1 MDKIQTFSEFLATQ
15 QVAIPLWSSIYSL
28 IVTSILAFILAQV
41 YIKFGTALSNRRMF
55 AKNFVLIA
63 MTTMLIITI
72 VKSSLALSLGLVG
85 ALSIVRFRAAIKEP
99 EELAYL
105 FLTIAIGL
113 GMGANQQLLTI
124 SAFAVICLILIIK
137 NYSSTRK
144 TDSNLFL
151 TITNDAPDKS
161 DIDKTVETVNSFAVS
176 SKLVRLEES
185 PERSEVSFTVEFDDF
200 KTLSQC
206 KNRLQE
212 LNSSLKVVF
221 FDNKNIY

>member
-1 MDKIQTFSEFLATQ
+1 MDRIQTFTEFLSSQ
-15 QVAIPLWSSIYSL
+15 QVAIPFWSSMYNLILTSL
-28 IVTSILAFILAQV
+28 LSFILAQV
-41 YIKFGTALSNRRMF
+41 YIKFGTALSNRKMF
-55 AKNFVLIA
+55 AKNFMLIA

-113 GMGANQQLLTI
+113 GMGANQEILTI
-124 SAFAVICLILIIK
+124 GAFIIICLILIMK
-137 NYSSTRK
+137 NYSSATRN
-144 TDSNLFL
+144 DSNLFL
-151 TITNDAPDKS
+151 TISNNTPNKT

-185 PERSEVSFTVEFDDF
+185 PEKSEVSFIVEFDDF
-200 KTLSQC
+200 QNLSQC
-206 KNRLQE
+206 KNRIQE
-212 LNSSLKVVF
+212 LNKSLKVVF